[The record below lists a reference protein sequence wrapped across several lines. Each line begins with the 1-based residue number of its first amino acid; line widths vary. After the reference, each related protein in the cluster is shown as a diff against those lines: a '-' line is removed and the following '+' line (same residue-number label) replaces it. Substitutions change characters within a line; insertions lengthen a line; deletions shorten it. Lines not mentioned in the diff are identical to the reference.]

1 MKFNHNGRKICK
13 VCILAFI
20 FMASVLVQGFCAVPA
35 KVAVIPFTMNSPQDL
50 GFLQKGMFSM
60 LSTRLADPGKV
71 VVLDRETVEQS
82 LARARKQS
90 GIKGELTESKARII
104 GAAMGVDY
112 VLYGS
117 LTNFGQSISLDAR
130 MVDVHG
136 KKPTMS
142 FFEQS
147 NKMGDV
153 IPMVN
158 KFAGDINLKV
168 FKRNIANELYAG
180 PATQQAPQA
189 PGALQYTGGMERYSG
204 GFVNLQ
210 SSGRRKGFSTW
221 LTFKGQINGFATGDI
236 KKDGI
241 NRVVVAEDYK
251 LFIYK
256 YSGNRLVLEKE
267 LDYSRVHRIIGIDI
281 ADINKNGYP
290 EIFVTSLNIQKDGL
304 RSFVVEYNGSSYVTL
319 TDNEPY
325 YFRVIDSKDQ
335 GRILLGQKTA
345 SNPFKGAIYFM
356 RVSGK
361 RYVTDRKLMLPR
373 NVSVLSLAKGPVS
386 SDKAEE
392 YVSINQYGRITLSEG
407 SGAIDWQG
415 NGEYGGT
422 MHYLLLPRNDVDASY
437 QERVYFNPR
446 IVFFDTDDD
455 SKPEIFVVKNQ
466 QFGSS
471 AMGRYKHFSKGTID
485 ILSWN
490 GIALAPVFRTRSVQG
505 WISDFAIADID
516 GDGTKELVVSVVST
530 SQIFTRA
537 KGKKSNI
544 IAYSLK

>member
-1 MKFNHNGRKICK
+1 MKFNHNGKKICK
-13 VCILAFI
+13 IFVFAFVFMTFVLA
-20 FMASVLVQGFCAVPA
+20 QGMCAVPA
-35 KVAVIPFTMNSPQDL
+35 KVAVIPFAMNSPQDL

-71 VVLDRETVEQS
+71 EVLDRETVERS
-82 LARARKQS
+82 LADARKKT
-90 GIKGELTESKARII
+90 GIKGDLTESRAKTL
-104 GAAMGVDY
+104 GSAMGVDY

-136 KKPTMS
+136 KKPAMS

-168 FKRNIANELYAG
+168 FHRSIANELYAG
-180 PATQQAPQA
+180 PREQAPQA

-210 SSGRRKGFSTW
+210 SSGGRKGFSTW
-221 LTFKGQINGFATGDI
+221 LTFKGQINGFAAGDI
-236 KKDGI
+236 IKDGS

-267 LDYSRVHRIIGIDI
+267 LDYSRVHRIIGVDI
-281 ADINKNGYP
+281 ADINRNGYP
-290 EIFVTSLNIQKDGL
+290 EIFVTSLNIQRDGL
-304 RSFVVEYNGSSYVTL
+304 RSFVVEFNGSTYVTL

-335 GRILLGQKTA
+335 GKILLGQKTA
-345 SNPFKGAIYFM
+345 SNPFKGPVYTM
-356 RVSGK
+356 RASGK
-361 RYVTDRKLMLPR
+361 RYVTDRKLVLPR

-386 SDKAEE
+386 TDKADEF
-392 YVSINQYGRITLSEG
+392 VSINQYGRLTLSE
-407 SGAIDWQG
+407 STGAIDWQG

-422 MHYLLLPRNDVDASY
+422 MHYLLLPREDVDASY
-437 QERVYFNPR
+437 QERAYFNPR

-455 SKPEIFVVKNQ
+455 AKPEIFVVKNQ

-471 AMGRYKHFSKGTID
+471 VMGRYKHFTKGSID

-490 GIALAPVFRTRSVQG
+490 GIALAPVFKTRSVQG

-516 GDGTKELVVSVVST
+516 GNGTKELVVSVVST

-537 KGKKSNI
+537 KGKRSNI
-544 IAYSLK
+544 IAYPLK